1 MKDKDSEYMRLAL
14 ELAQKGYGYV
24 APNPLVGAVVIK
36 EDRAGMN
43 VSDSRMRSAMRWRL
57 V

>member
-1 MKDKDSEYMRLAL
+1 MKDKDHEYMRLAL

-36 EDRAGMN
+36 EDRIIG
-43 VSDSRMRSAMRWRL
+43 
-57 V
+57 